1 MTQSY
6 TEMLEQQYAN
16 QHTEILIEIK
26 IKGELTDEAKSI
38 LDAELARR
46 KIKTEEIEEY
56 KASGDVYTYTKEFDK
71 EINLYNL
78 ASIPK
83 RYTAQ
88 LIDQIIAI
96 VFAILIAVIAN
107 PNTFFQIISL
117 IFFLGY
123 SLFHDAMPNGQ
134 SIGKKLLGIKV
145 VNMKTGNACSVKESF
160 IRSIT
165 KLPIIAFIDALMI
178 FSAIR
183 RRLGDRLAGTIVV
196 NT

>member
-1 MTQSY
+1 MAQSY
-6 TEMLEQQYAN
+6 TEMLEQHYAN

-26 IKGELTDEAKSI
+26 IKGELTDEAKGI
-38 LDAELARR
+38 LEAELSKR

-56 KASGDVYTYTKEFDK
+56 KASGDVYSHSKKFDK
-71 EINLYNL
+71 EIGFYNL

-83 RYTAQ
+83 RYIAQ
-88 LIDQIIAI
+88 LIDQIIGI
-96 VFAILIAVIAN
+96 VFPILIAVIAN
-107 PNTFFQIISL
+107 QIFFQIASL
-117 IFFLGY
+117 ILFLGY

-134 SIGKKLLGIKV
+134 SFGKKILGIKV

-165 KLPIIAFIDALMI
+165 KLPIIAFIDAIMI

-196 NT
+196 NM